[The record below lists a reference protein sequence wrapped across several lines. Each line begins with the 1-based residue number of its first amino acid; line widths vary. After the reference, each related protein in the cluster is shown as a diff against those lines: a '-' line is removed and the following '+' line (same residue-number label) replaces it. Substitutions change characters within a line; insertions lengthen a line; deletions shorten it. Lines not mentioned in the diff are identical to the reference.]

1 MKMIIVNKA
10 KKTSKPLGDCSGF
23 IDDGGLTQPRK

>member
-10 KKTSKPLGDCSGF
+10 KKTSKPLGDCGGF
-23 IDDGGLTQPRK
+23 IEDRKSVV